1 MGFQKRWDMSSLY
14 SQIRA
19 LASETRSPY
28 NDGFT
33 AMSCKQELYQLKCFI
48 EDQYNNLPTFS
59 GEEEWE
65 QQRII
70 QKLKK

>member
-1 MGFQKRWDMSSLY
+1 MGFQKRWDMSNLY
-14 SQIRA
+14 SQVRA
-19 LASETRSPY
+19 LASEVRSPY

-33 AMSCKQELYQLKCFI
+33 GFSCKQELYQLKCFI
-48 EDQYNNLPTFS
+48 EDQYSDLPTFS
-59 GEEEWE
+59 GEEEGE